1 MPGVESEPAAIT
13 WLGHA
18 SVLVE
23 LDGARVMFD
32 PVLRSRVGP
41 LVRIPPAVPPE
52 EVPPLDLV
60 LLSHLHA
67 DHVDLPTL
75 TRLKRNGPLIAPLGA
90 GAWLSSHGLREI
102 RELQPCQAITAG
114 GVRVRATAA
123 VHGRSRRPLGPAGDP
138 VGYVLSGSRSVY
150 FAGDTDLFPEMAQ
163 LSGLIDV
170 ALLPVWGWGKRLGP
184 GHLDPERAARAAAL
198 ISPSLAIPI
207 HWGTLTLGRRAQS
220 VAERERPA
228 RQFVDFL
235 AEHAPTVHGR
245 VMAVG
250 ERLEIPVGEDR
261 A

>member
-1 MPGVESEPAAIT
+1 MDSRPMAIT
-13 WLGHA
+13 WLGHS
-18 SVLVE
+18 SVMVE

-41 LVRIPPAVPPE
+41 LVRIPPPVRPE
-52 EVPPLDLV
+52 DISPLDLV

-75 TRLKRNGPLIAPLGA
+75 RRLSRNGPLIAPRGA
-90 GAWLSSHGLREI
+90 GRWLSSRGLGEVG
-102 RELQPCQAITAG
+102 ELQPGQAIAAG
-114 GVRVRATAA
+114 GVRVEATAA
-123 VHGRSRRPLGPAGDP
+123 VHGGSRRPLGPAGDP

-163 LSGLIDV
+163 LSGQVDV

-184 GHLDPERAARAAAL
+184 GHLDPDRAARAAAL

-207 HWGTLTLGRRAQS
+207 HWGTLTLGRRARS

-228 RQFVDFL
+228 RQFVEFL
-235 AEHAPTVHGR
+235 AEHAPAVQGR
-245 VMAVG
+245 IMAVG
-250 ERLEIPVGEDR
+250 ERLEIPVGEGR
-261 A
+261 P

>member
-1 MPGVESEPAAIT
+1 MPGVETEPLAIT

-23 LDGARVMFD
+23 LNGARVMFD

-41 LVRIPPAVPPE
+41 LVRIPPPVRIE
-52 EVPPLDLV
+52 EIPPLDLV

-75 TRLKRNGPLIAPLGA
+75 RRLKRDGPLIAPRGA
-90 GAWLSSHGLREI
+90 GPWLSARGLGEV
-102 RELQPCQAITAG
+102 RELQPGHHITVDG
-114 GVRVRATAA
+114 LRIRATAA

-138 VGYVLSGSRSVY
+138 VGFVLSGSRSVY

-163 LSGLIDV
+163 LSGQVDV

-198 ISPSLAIPI
+198 IAPSVAIPI
-207 HWGTLTLGRRAQS
+207 HWGTLSLGRRGQS
-220 VAERERPA
+220 VAEREWPA
-228 RQFVDFL
+228 RHFVDFL
-235 AEHAPTVHGR
+235 AEHAPAVQGR
-245 VMAVG
+245 IMAVG
-250 ERLEIPVGEDR
+250 ERLEIPAPEARG
-261 A
+261 